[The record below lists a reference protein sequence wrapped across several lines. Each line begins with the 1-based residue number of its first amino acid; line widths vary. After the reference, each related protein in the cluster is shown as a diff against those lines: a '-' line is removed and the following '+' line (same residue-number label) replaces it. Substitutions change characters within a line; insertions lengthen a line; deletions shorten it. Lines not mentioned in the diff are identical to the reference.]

1 MLPEFKQQRAELKA
15 LLPSKGVAVIYRKCK
30 CGRVY
35 EKPIWCDLQTTCGT
49 LITGKDVLAEEYSF
63 DRGRL
68 TFLGSGSLKRSTGLN
83 AEVMI
88 LRNLINRAVSRISS
102 TLLPGFHVQ
111 ESVAE
116 ESHSAY
122 VTGCEARLVWKEME
136 PVDLTS
142 RNEGEIMEM
151 AAPFES
157 AEVVLKM
164 AKYTADVI
172 FAE

>member
-1 MLPEFKQQRAELKA
+1 
-15 LLPSKGVAVIYRKCK
+15 
-30 CGRVY
+30 
-35 EKPIWCDLQTTCGT
+35 
-49 LITGKDVLAEEYSF
+49 
-63 DRGRL
+63 
-68 TFLGSGSLKRSTGLN
+68 
-83 AEVMI
+83 MI

-111 ESVAE
+111 ESVAV

-122 VTGCEARLVWKEME
+122 VTGCETRLVWKEME